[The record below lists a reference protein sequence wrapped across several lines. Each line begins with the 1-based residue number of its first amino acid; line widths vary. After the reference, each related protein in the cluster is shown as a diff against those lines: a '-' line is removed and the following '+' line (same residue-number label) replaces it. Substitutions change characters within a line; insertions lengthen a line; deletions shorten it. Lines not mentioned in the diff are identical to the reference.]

1 MISNEHGVVFLNVP
15 FSGFEF
21 LKEVLLKSNPE
32 TSFEDEI
39 IDDCI
44 EYEYVALVKNPY
56 YRAAAIYKNGC
67 KLRKELKLKSQNFSE
82 YFENTLNRWD
92 FVESDVFETQ
102 TSYFPEKDL
111 TMFAYEKLL
120 DSWSDFNQ
128 FISSAGLN
136 TIQYYTDPDPI
147 KNWETHYEDK
157 IAVELVNYIF
167 EDDFENLGYTKL

>member
-21 LKEVLLKSNPE
+21 LKEVLLKSNPD

-56 YRAAAIYKNGC
+56 YRAVAIYKNGC

-82 YFENTLNRWD
+82 YFENTLNRWILLRVMYLKHKLVI
-92 FVESDVFETQ
+92 FQ
-102 TSYFPEKDL
+102 TE
-111 TMFAYEKLL
+111 
-120 DSWSDFNQ
+120 
-128 FISSAGLN
+128 I
-136 TIQYYTDPDPI
+136 
-147 KNWETHYEDK
+147 
-157 IAVELVNYIF
+157 
-167 EDDFENLGYTKL
+167 